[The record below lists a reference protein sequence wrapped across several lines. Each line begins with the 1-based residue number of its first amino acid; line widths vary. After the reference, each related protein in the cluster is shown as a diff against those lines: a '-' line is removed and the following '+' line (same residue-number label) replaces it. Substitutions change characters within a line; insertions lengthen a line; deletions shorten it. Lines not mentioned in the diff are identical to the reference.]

1 MVEILKTNVC
11 CLDLSQ
17 ECIDYLKSLDLNVY
31 EGSLGSVFSINWGA
45 KTYGSKTI
53 LIDVDYPANLHEY
66 HVFIHDME
74 NPHNREYKQEE
85 HRITSVSDREQRHLE
100 CHYPVSLLD
109 LRPFGLYRLASG
121 LRDINNHSRIEILFV
136 GRENQVTYFSNIVDG
151 SEPQNL
157 GTLSSIEPWY
167 LVSDVEKCGQR
178 VKLEDNK
185 VSKLLFEGRQN
196 NVKYYRVFSLP
207 TEIDGEERVIDKRY
221 LPLLSNVNGECIS
234 YAYVGS
240 DDYVKFILPQVE
252 DKASL
257 LKDLFENVIFCYFSD
272 FFPDVEARK
281 WIYDENYLLPAE
293 IEIKSRIK
301 EKQAEYERVIKQLKE
316 EEATIQE
323 KDLFLKQLITETG
336 DTLVKAVKTYLE
348 WLGFENVID
357 KDETLKK
364 GELKEEDLL
373 FDYDGT
379 HVFLEVKGINRTST
393 DGECSQ
399 IDKIVNRRM
408 RQLKTTEVHGIYI
421 VNNQK
426 NVEPLKRTV
435 PPFNNTQ
442 IKDAEDQGRTM
453 VYTAQLFALYFDI
466 EHGYITKEQARN
478 CFMLPG
484 LVDFHSSLTS
494 LGVPYSYFHNDTV
507 ICLELNRVQISV
519 GDKLFYKDEM
529 NKLVGCQVKS
539 IQQDKQSI
547 ESASSGKFGFE
558 VDKKVPRNREIFK

>member
-1 MVEILKTNVC
+1 MAEIQKTNVC

-31 EGSLGSVFSINWGA
+31 EGSLGSVFSINWGG
-45 KTYGSKTI
+45 KNYGSRPV
-53 LIDVDYPANLHEY
+53 LIDIDYPANLHEY

-74 NPHNREYKQEE
+74 NPHNREYIQEE
-85 HRITSVSDREQRHLE
+85 HRIKSVSDSEQRHLE
-100 CHYPVSLLD
+100 CHYPVTLLD
-109 LRPFGLYRLASG
+109 LRPFGLYRLASA
-121 LRDINNHSRIEILFV
+121 LRDIHNHSRIEILFV
-136 GRENQVTYFSNIVDG
+136 GREKQVTYISNVVDGSDPNTVGTFSNI
-151 SEPQNL
+151 EN
-157 GTLSSIEPWY
+157 WY
-167 LVSDVEKCGQR
+167 LSSDVEKCGQR

-196 NVKYYRVFSLP
+196 RVKYYRVFTLP

-221 LPLLSNVNGECIS
+221 LPLLSNENGECIS
-234 YAYVGS
+234 YAYVGC
-240 DDYVKFILPQVE
+240 DYYVKFILPQVE

-316 EEATIQE
+316 EEAAIQE